1 MKVIFNFLPTKKA
14 QPWSQINCSVWV
26 QISDQ
31 LVRSHGI
38 VWSHPANHLSNDK
51 NDPVR
56 EAEGFYLKPIFDWG
70 GGLSMAYVVQ
80 IGAKFLWNLRGHIG
94 SFKSPFKCGLVYPKK
109 CALETICSCPISDFK
124 VWATTNCGEQSS
136 RRGGIRKGEFHW
148 YLLRGISFCFSLD
161 MIFNPIT
168 FRKFVVDGN

>member
-1 MKVIFNFLPTKKA
+1 M
-14 QPWSQINCSVWV
+14 
-26 QISDQ
+26 
-31 LVRSHGI
+31 
-38 VWSHPANHLSNDK
+38 
-51 NDPVR
+51 R

-148 YLLRGISFCFSLD
+148 NLLRGISFCLPECTFCVLIWFSIQLHFASSLWVEIKYCNVE
-161 MIFNPIT
+161 MMKREKYISKSTEARPT
-168 FRKFVVDGN
+168 CQKQ